1 MGRSPAKVTGKHSQK
16 LATPIHVKAL
26 NFKQGDVEICI
37 FHMKAS
43 VLWDFVSIN
52 RMIEDKEQGYQRT
65 LSVSRVKAVA
75 DYIIAGNPIATSI
88 LISLPKGTYSA
99 TTGKLKIPSGKDVGW
114 VIDGQHRLAGA
125 HNAAQQGHD
134 IPLSVVA
141 VLAQEVDFEIEQ
153 FITVNREAKGVP
165 TSIVYE
171 LLKHLPSK
179 KKPSDVAAEIAAELG
194 SSLRKD
200 TDSVFSNR
208 IVVTTSPGPGQVS
221 LTNFVRKVGP
231 LVHPERGLLN
241 IYTFEEQKSI
251 LENYF
256 RALKVVFPSAWSKS
270 KSIFFQT
277 VGFGALFNVF
287 DFVFKETMQ
296 RSKASF
302 AVEDVVKIFKPIA
315 HFEFESWASYGSG
328 SKAEIEAGNDLRV
341 DLQRSL
347 NTGTGKERIRLS

>member
-1 MGRSPAKVTGKHSQK
+1 MARPAKVTGKQSRR
-16 LATPIHVKAL
+16 LATALQVKAIGFEQ
-26 NFKQGDVEICI
+26 NDVQLCAFAME
-37 FHMKAS
+37 AS
-43 VLWDFVSIN
+43 VLWSFVSIN

-65 LSVSRVKAVA
+65 LSGSRVKAVA
-75 DYIIAGNPIATSI
+75 DYIEAGHPITTSI
-88 LISLPKGTYSA
+88 LISLPKATYSA
-99 TTGKLKIPSGKDVGW
+99 KTEKLSIPAGKDVGW

-125 HNAAQQGHD
+125 HLAAENGQD

-141 VLAQEVDFEIEQ
+141 VLGQEVEFEIEQ

-165 TSIVYE
+165 TAIVYE
-171 LLKHLPSK
+171 LLKHLPSR

-194 SSLRKD
+194 SALRKD
-200 TDSVFSNR
+200 PDSVFSNR

-221 LTNFVRKVGP
+221 LTNFVRKVSP

-241 IYTFEEQKSI
+241 IYTFEEQKAI

-256 RALKVVFPSAWSKS
+256 RALKVVFPGEWSKA
-270 KSIFFQT
+270 KPIFFQT

-287 DFVFKETMQ
+287 DYVFKETFQ

-302 AVEDVVKIFKPIA
+302 AVEDIVKVFRPIA
-315 HFEFESWASYGSG
+315 HFEFASWNSYGSG

-347 NTGTGKERIRLS
+347 TAGADKARIRLA

>member
-1 MGRSPAKVTGKHSQK
+1 MARSPSKVTGKQSRK
-16 LATPIHVKAL
+16 LAAPLEVKAIDFGQSKIEL
-26 NFKQGDVEICI
+26 CAFA
-37 FHMKAS
+37 MKAS
-43 VLWDFVSIN
+43 VLWGFVSIN

-75 DYIIAGNPIATSI
+75 DYIEAGNPIATSI
-88 LISLPKGTYSA
+88 LISLPKA
-99 TTGKLKIPSGKDVGW
+99 TFSSKSGKLTIPAGKDVGW

-125 HNAAQQGHD
+125 HLASQHGKD

-141 VLAQEVDFEIEQ
+141 VLNQEVEFEIEQ

-171 LLKHLPSK
+171 LLKHLPSRK
-179 KKPSDVAAEIAAELG
+179 RPSDVAAEIAAELG
-194 SSLRKD
+194 GALRKD
-200 TDSVFSNR
+200 SDSVFANR
-208 IVVTTSPGPGQVS
+208 VVVTSSPGPGQVS
-221 LTNFVRKVGP
+221 LTNFVRKVSP
-231 LVHPERGLLN
+231 LVHPERGQLN
-241 IYTFEEQKSI
+241 IYTFEEQKTI

-256 RALKVVFPSAWSKS
+256 RALKIVFPGEWSKA

-302 AVEDVVKIFKPIA
+302 AVEDIVKIFKPIA
-315 HFEFESWASYGSG
+315 HFEFSSWNAYGSG

-347 NTGTGKERIRLS
+347 DSGSAKERIRLA

>member
-1 MGRSPAKVTGKHSQK
+1 MARSASRVTGKHSQR
-16 LATPIHVKAL
+16 LAAPLRVSAL
-26 NFKQGDVEICI
+26 KFTQSGVDICV
-37 FHMKAS
+37 FSMKAS
-43 VLWDFVSIN
+43 VLWGFLSIN
-52 RMIEDKEQGYQRT
+52 RRIEDKEQGYQRT

-75 DYIIAGNPIATSI
+75 DYINSGRPITTSI
-88 LISLPKGTYSA
+88 LISVP
-99 TTGKLKIPSGKDVGW
+99 TGKFSAGKLLIPQGKDVGW

-125 HNAAQQGHD
+125 HLAAQQGTD

-141 VLAQEVDFEIEQ
+141 VLGQEVDFEIEQ

-171 LLKHLPSK
+171 LLKHLPSR

-194 SSLRKD
+194 SALRKD
-200 TDSVFSNR
+200 TDSVFSGR
-208 IVVTTSPGPGQVS
+208 VVVTTSPGPGQVS

-231 LVHPERGLLN
+231 LVHPDRGLLN

-256 RALKVVFPSAWSKS
+256 RALKVVFPAEWSKS

-302 AVEDVVKIFKPIA
+302 AVDDVVKIFKPVS

-347 NTGTGKERIRLS
+347 SSGTEKDRIRLT